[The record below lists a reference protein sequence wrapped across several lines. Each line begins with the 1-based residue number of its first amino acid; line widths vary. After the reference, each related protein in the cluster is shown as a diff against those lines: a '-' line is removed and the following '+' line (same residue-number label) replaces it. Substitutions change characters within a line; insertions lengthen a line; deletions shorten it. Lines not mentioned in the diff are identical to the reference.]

1 MSRERKSPAYLLHQ
15 ATGQAR
21 VRINGKDIYLGPFG
35 SPESK
40 ERYREVLQEW
50 GCGEKIVVAVSIG
63 VLCLRCLEYG
73 PRTGQAGALDRPQ
86 NRRWPQARPVTGR

>member
-1 MSRERKSPAYLLHQ
+1 MSRQRKSPAYLLHQ

-40 ERYREVLQEW
+40 ERYREVLQEARAMDAQEGRADMIEADEW
-50 GCGEKIVVAVSIG
+50 LHS
-63 VLCLRCLEYG
+63 
-73 PRTGQAGALDRPQ
+73 
-86 NRRWPQARPVTGR
+86 RR

>member
-21 VRINGKDIYLGPFG
+21 VRINGKDIYRGPFG

-50 GCGEKIVVAVSIG
+50 GCGEKIVVAISIG
-63 VLCLRCLEYG
+63 VLCLRFLEYG
-73 PRTGQAGALDRPQ
+73 PRSAKHPKFIDAADL
-86 NRRWPQARPVTGR
+86 